1 MVCTRRKN
9 YNSPTITISRK
20 KNRNSVLRNS
30 VPKSQ
35 RLTTQTVPRKRRKLT
50 NKTIVTN
57 KTYNLLVKNTTSP
70 CNNTVNKNDLD
81 FVYRT
86 IIIENMTDFNKL
98 NKYAMSYK
106 YAFYIVTSE
115 ETNNIMVGRVQT
127 EQLKRKFCNFLNRHN
142 DVVNSTNAR
151 LYLVLSKTESF
162 IRDMN
167 RSVYS
172 NGSDRDY
179 EFSITPISWKI
190 QYKSLKSIIDMR
202 DRYIKL
208 YQH

>member
-57 KTYNLLVKNTTSP
+57 KTYKLLVKNTTSP
-70 CNNTVNKNDLD
+70 CNNTVNKSDLD

-190 QYKSLKSIIDMR
+190 QYKSLQSIIDMR